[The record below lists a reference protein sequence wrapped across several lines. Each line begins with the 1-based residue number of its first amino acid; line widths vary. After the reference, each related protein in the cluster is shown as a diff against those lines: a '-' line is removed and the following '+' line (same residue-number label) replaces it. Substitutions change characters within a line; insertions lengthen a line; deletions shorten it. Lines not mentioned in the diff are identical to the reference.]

1 MRAVA
6 VILEAL
12 QHLILPCPRPLKR
25 LGVLHGLIAL
35 QNRARRCA
43 RAWAPHLAAARSI
56 AVAGME
62 GVSGRELAVVCGSGL
77 LHDVP
82 LAELAARFERVVL
95 IDLFHMPAARRAARR
110 FPNVEMLAHDLSGV
124 LEGLTGVDLPEPKAA
139 IPFGGQADFVLSA
152 NCLSQIPLAAM
163 DAVAGRFPEDVV
175 EEWGRRLIA
184 AHLDALRACSGVKV
198 LVTDVEQQQVVAA
211 TEAVEDTADL
221 LLGLPEPLLADRQ
234 EWWWDLAPAP
244 EAFRTS
250 SLRHRVVAGRV
261 VAGRVV

>member
-1 MRAVA
+1 M
-6 VILEAL
+6 ILEAL

-35 QNRARRCA
+35 QSRARRCA
-43 RAWAPHLAAARSI
+43 KAWAPHLEAARAV

-62 GVSGRELAVVCGSGL
+62 GAPGRGLAVVCGSGL

-124 LEGLTGVDLPEPKAA
+124 LSGVSGGTLPEPQAA
-139 IPFGGQADFVLSA
+139 IPLGGQADFVLSA

-163 DAVAGRFPEDVV
+163 DAVAGRFPDAAVED
-175 EEWGRRLIA
+175 WGRRLIS
-184 AHLDALRACSGVKV
+184 AHLDALRACSGVTV
-198 LVTDVEQQQVVAA
+198 LVTDVEQQRVAVG
-211 TEAVEDTADL
+211 TGEVEDAADL
-221 LLGLPEPLLADRQ
+221 LLGVPEPPLADRR
-234 EWWWDLAPAP
+234 EWWWNLAPAP

-261 VAGRVV
+261 V